1 MAYTV
6 YQHISPSGKS
16 YIGITKQN
24 PKYRWRNGENYK
36 SSPHFYSAIRK
47 YGWENFEHI
56 ILYEGL
62 TKEEACAC
70 EQYHIKELN
79 TTDRNFGYNDR
90 AGGETGAS
98 FSEELK
104 RKQKEGLRRYWDNPQ
119 NRLKHSEACR
129 GHKHTEETKEKMRQA
144 KIGIKLPPHTEEWK
158 RMMSE
163 IMRHKSETDSR
174 WLTENAERLREIGK
188 AKEIGVVQLTVNGEF
203 VAEYANAHAAQIVTG
218 IPNGNIRRVCNGKGH
233 LAGGYKWLNTTD
245 YISQTEK
252 SLIAKS

>member
-24 PKYRWRNGENYK
+24 PEYRWRNGENYK

-79 TTDRNFGYNDR
+79 TTNREFGYNDR
-90 AGGETGAS
+90 AGGEVGAL
-98 FSEELK
+98 FNDETR
-104 RKQKEGLRRYWDNPQ
+104 RKQRDAVRAYWAKPE
-119 NRLKHSEACR
+119 NRQKAKGRNLGRKMSDEAR
-129 GHKHTEETKEKMRQA
+129 ANMSKSKQ
-144 KIGIKLPPHTEEWK
+144 GIKLPPHTEEWK
-158 RMMSE
+158 RLMSE
-163 IMRHKSETDSR
+163 IMRHKVETDPR
-174 WLTENAERLREIGK
+174 WLAENAERLREIGK
-188 AKEIGVVQLTVNGEF
+188 RKEIGVVQLTVNWEF
-203 VAEYANAHAAQIVTG
+203 VAEYENAHAAQKATG
-218 IPNGNIRRVCNGKGH
+218 ISNGNIRRVCNGKGH
-233 LAGGYKWLNTTD
+233 LAGGYRWLNTTD